1 MKSLKVSYLR
11 QNANLQ
17 SCLSV
22 LFGVDEFKI
31 QEDFLQISELVDTEN
46 HFMSRSTT
54 HTDLIDNPT
63 VNYLID
69 TDSELGF
76 LLTFFTEYL
85 GSLAIYSETFSAFG
99 ESILSFYDSFVSQS
113 GSSLLHIISDTQFS
127 THLEKM
133 GVWILGASYN
143 YTLRI
148 DAKNNIKCG
157 AHSCYEQTL
166 NSGKICKP
174 GKFLCYAF
182 K

>member
-1 MKSLKVSYLR
+1 
-11 QNANLQ
+11 
-17 SCLSV
+17 
-22 LFGVDEFKI
+22 
-31 QEDFLQISELVDTEN
+31 
-46 HFMSRSTT
+46 MSRSTT

-69 TDSELGF
+69 SVDSELAF

-99 ESILSFYDSFVSQS
+99 ESILRFYHSFVSHP
-113 GSSLLHIISDTQFS
+113 GASLLHIVCGSQFS
-127 THLEKM
+127 THIEKM

-148 DAKNNIKCG
+148 DAKNDIKCG

-174 GKFLCYAF
+174 GMFFRLCYQLHQL
-182 K
+182 KRND